1 MRNEDGYE
9 IVPSVI
15 EIVNYGD
22 RFVTFK
28 TNVGTFSLL
37 TDQFTWVPAG
47 GTPAIIYFRDG
58 YEVVGLT
65 TRGAQN
71 FYVKPSEY
79 DEYQKKLLG
88 RSNGG

>member
-37 TDQFTWVPAG
+37 TDQFT
-47 GTPAIIYFRDG
+47 
-58 YEVVGLT
+58 
-65 TRGAQN
+65 
-71 FYVKPSEY
+71 
-79 DEYQKKLLG
+79 
-88 RSNGG
+88 